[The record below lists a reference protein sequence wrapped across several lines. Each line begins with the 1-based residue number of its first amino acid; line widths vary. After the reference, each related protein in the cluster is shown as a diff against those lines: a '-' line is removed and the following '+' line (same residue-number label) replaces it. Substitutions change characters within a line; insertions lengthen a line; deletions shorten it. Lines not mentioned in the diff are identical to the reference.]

1 MNIETERIII
11 RSIRR
16 GDEKAYAEMAKDG
29 SLAEI
34 GFDESFSD
42 WAEDWI
48 NEAVTLTISYFFDHY
63 NEKEIIATIKDN
75 NIPSWK
81 TAEKCGFELT
91 ETKMYKDLDD
101 EKEELYRFYKINR

>member
-1 MNIETERIII
+1 MLIETERTII

-16 GDEKAYAEMAKDG
+16 GDEKVYAEMAKDG

-48 NEAVTLTISYFFDHY
+48 NEAVQAYISYFFDHY
-63 NEKEIIATIKDN
+63 DEKEMIATIKDN

-91 ETKMYKDLDD
+91 KTKMYKDIDD
-101 EKEELYRFYKINR
+101 KEELYRFYMINRG

>member
-1 MNIETERIII
+1 MTINIETERIII
-11 RSIRR
+11 RSIKR

-48 NEAVTLTISYFFDHY
+48 NEAVTLT
-63 NEKEIIATIKDN
+63 EKDN
-75 NIPSWK
+75 PRADYIPCTIVLK
-81 TAEKCGFELT
+81 TTAHFG
-91 ETKMYKDLDD
+91 
-101 EKEELYRFYKINR
+101 

>member
-1 MNIETERIII
+1 MYIETERIII
-11 RSIRR
+11 RSIKR

-48 NEAVTLTISYFFDHY
+48 NEAVTLT
-63 NEKEIIATIKDN
+63 EKDN
-75 NIPSWK
+75 PRADYIPCTIVLK
-81 TAEKCGFELT
+81 TTAHFG
-91 ETKMYKDLDD
+91 
-101 EKEELYRFYKINR
+101 

>member
-11 RSIRR
+11 RSIQR

-34 GFDESFSD
+34 GFDENFSD

-48 NEAVTLTISYFFDHY
+48 NEAVQEYITYFFDHY
-63 NEKEIIATIKDN
+63 ISFKTILRL
-75 NIPSWK
+75 ILLFQRYS
-81 TAEKCGFELT
+81 L
-91 ETKMYKDLDD
+91 
-101 EKEELYRFYKINR
+101 